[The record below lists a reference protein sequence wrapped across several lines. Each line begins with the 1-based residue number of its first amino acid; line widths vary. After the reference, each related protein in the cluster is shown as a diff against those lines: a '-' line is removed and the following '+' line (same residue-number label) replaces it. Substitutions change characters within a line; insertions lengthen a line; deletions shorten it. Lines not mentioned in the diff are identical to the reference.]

1 MTDTPTV
8 PAQDHSGGGDEAT
21 LFADVLA
28 NSALINA
35 EVPPSEN
42 DSGESLDDSAD
53 ADLEEADDSTD
64 YEDDDEDDGALLDE
78 DSDDDDDSLE
88 EDSTEDDELEDD
100 SDDGEVDWDFEVPVK
115 IDGEEG
121 TVTLE
126 ELRKGYQTQQ
136 HLSKQGRELG
146 EAKAAFEAE
155 RTEKMEQVTSTAE
168 VLATQVK
175 KAETELATEYGELKA
190 KHAELKKEGDRYG
203 AEDVKDKMTDVQE
216 RYWQAVRDR
225 EALEKNVAAAREQA
239 QTEAFEAEVKRFGEE
254 IDQYIPDFDTD
265 RAKLIRDFAIAE
277 GLPEELI
284 NVIASA
290 PAIKFI
296 DDYRQMKESLN
307 KGSAKRK
314 KLPKRKVRP
323 TRKATP
329 ATQKKQKKDQV
340 LSKKIASGEATEE
353 EGMDFLRGLTQKYV

>member
-8 PAQDHSGGGDEAT
+8 PAQDHSGGGDEAA
-21 LFADVLA
+21 LFADVLK
-28 NSALINA
+28 NSALIGG
-35 EVPPSEN
+35 EVPLPEDD
-42 DSGESLDDSAD
+42 DSGTLEDSAED
-53 ADLEEADDSTD
+53 DLEDADDSTE
-64 YEDDDEDDGALLDE
+64 YEDDDEDDGAVPDE
-78 DSDDDDDSLE
+78 DEYDDDDSEE

-100 SDDGEVDWDFEVPVK
+100 TDDGDVDWDFEVPIK
-115 IDGEEG
+115 IDGQEG
-121 TVTLE
+121 KVTLE

-155 RTEKMEQVTSTAE
+155 KNEKLEQVVSTAE

-175 KAETELATEYGELKA
+175 KAESDLATEYNSLKT
-190 KHAELKKEGDRYG
+190 KLAELKKDGDRYG
-203 AEDVKDKMTDVQE
+203 AEDVKDKMEDVQSK
-216 RYWQAVRDR
+216 YWQAVRDR
-225 EALEKNVAAAREQA
+225 ESLEKNVASAREQA
-239 QTEAFEAEVKRFGEE
+239 VQEAFEKEVERFGKE

-265 RAKLIRDFAIAE
+265 RAKAIRDFALEE

-296 DDYRQMKESLN
+296 DDYRQLKQSLN

-314 KLPKRKVRP
+314 EAPKRKVRP

-329 ATQKKQKKDQV
+329 AVAKKAKKSKD
-340 LSKKIASGEATEE
+340 LSKKLATGNATEE
-353 EGMDFLRGLTQKYV
+353 EGFDFLRSMASKYV